1 MGAELSKMLTLHI
14 GQTGETHKT
23 TAYEIV
29 MEIVGNLH
37 EKLEEVKPG
46 EKGGGEDDMEEA
58 FKGEAVRINLRT
70 FPNVDLDIDVPDP
83 PTASQPP

>member
-58 FKGEAVRINLRT
+58 FKGEAVNAV
-70 FPNVDLDIDVPDP
+70 VDLVEPHGRGAVALGEGWTRI
-83 PTASQPP
+83 